1 MSNARER
8 SVARDRERLA
18 WPSGCRD
25 SAPKRGTRRHLTEP
39 PGSGFSSD
47 FRELS
52 AKTACSLGFL
62 ERPLPDS
69 ILVSSTRF
77 ALFLAAAMK
86 AGRRK
91 AETEAE
97 TRLFGAVDGPLSP
110 VLYLHGRHGPTL
122 RSSPSGDGR
131 SRRSAPVAFSE
142 NLIAEPPKGP
152 EV

>member
-1 MSNARER
+1 MFPSQYGARSR
-8 SVARDRERLA
+8 FA
-18 WPSGCRD
+18 WGFR
-25 SAPKRGTRRHLTEP
+25 KRRAEG
-39 PGSGFSSD
+39 
-47 FRELS
+47 
-52 AKTACSLGFL
+52 
-62 ERPLPDS
+62 S